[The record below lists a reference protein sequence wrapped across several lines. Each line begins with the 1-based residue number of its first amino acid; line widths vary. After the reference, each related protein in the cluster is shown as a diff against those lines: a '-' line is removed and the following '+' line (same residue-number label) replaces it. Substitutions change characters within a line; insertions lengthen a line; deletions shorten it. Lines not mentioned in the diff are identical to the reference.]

1 MFFLYSFAPKNKHFQ
16 WGNQNLSLTPWW
28 SKLFWYHKVSGLT
41 PLRALSHCVSV
52 THWMEIIVSLMSN
65 MCQGIPS
72 GSQLQLSAFKFG
84 TPFDGNLYNDR
95 ASQSPRIRISDG
107 ENLWSAALSS
117 KQLWSTLRLRRYWK
131 INKRPLGI
139 PPTVRRRNKC
149 DLTKTQPTFFSERN
163 WYWIP
168 YRMRKNSVKEVMVNL
183 FLNCYCDKFDQQLQL
198 PKIHYFTEQEN
209 LSKLLQDCAIHVK
222 GIELLNYQNQPKSD
236 IIYIN
241 FIKKKTTTRN
251 LLMTAHLAM
260 SC

>member
-16 WGNQNLSLTPWW
+16 WGNLNLSLTPWW

-139 PPTVRRRNKC
+139 PPTVRRRIKC
-149 DLTKTQPTFFSERN
+149 DLTKTQPTFLSERN

-168 YRMRKNSVKEVMVNL
+168 YRMRKNPVKEVIANL
-183 FLNCYCDKFDQQLQL
+183 FLNC
-198 PKIHYFTEQEN
+198 
-209 LSKLLQDCAIHVK
+209 
-222 GIELLNYQNQPKSD
+222 
-236 IIYIN
+236 
-241 FIKKKTTTRN
+241 
-251 LLMTAHLAM
+251 
-260 SC
+260 

>member
-52 THWMEIIVSLMSN
+52 THWMEIIVSFMSN

-95 ASQSPRIRISDG
+95 ASQSPRIRISDK
-107 ENLWSAALSS
+107 ENVWSAALSS

-139 PPTVRRRNKC
+139 PPQLSDGGTNAILQKHNRHFSAREIGTGS
-149 DLTKTQPTFFSERN
+149 LTEWEKTLS
-163 WYWIP
+163 
-168 YRMRKNSVKEVMVNL
+168 RKS
-183 FLNCYCDKFDQQLQL
+183 L
-198 PKIHYFTEQEN
+198 PISF
-209 LSKLLQDCAIHVK
+209 
-222 GIELLNYQNQPKSD
+222 
-236 IIYIN
+236 
-241 FIKKKTTTRN
+241 
-251 LLMTAHLAM
+251 
-260 SC
+260 

>member
-168 YRMRKNSVKEVMVNL
+168 YRMGKKPCQGSHCQSLFKLLMWQIWSTTSITKNSL
-183 FLNCYCDKFDQQLQL
+183 FYRTGKSQQ
-198 PKIHYFTEQEN
+198 
-209 LSKLLQDCAIHVK
+209 
-222 GIELLNYQNQPKSD
+222 
-236 IIYIN
+236 II
-241 FIKKKTTTRN
+241 TR
-251 LLMTAHLAM
+251 LCH
-260 SC
+260 SCKRNRTVE